1 MAKEECVK
9 RYSLLVISQFVNA
22 LGVVLITKAFLG
34 TSPISSL
41 PYVVSVF
48 TPYTLGE
55 YTFLQNMIFI
65 LIEVAVMGWQNFN
78 RKRSEILVQIPLVLF
93 FSFSIDLC
101 MHVLAGMNPVHYADQ
116 FLNLLLGCGLLSIG
130 IGWAVKA
137 NVAMNPGEYVVRV
150 IAQRLQKEFGVVK
163 LWFDVTLVS
172 LACLV
177 SLLFMHNFTGV
188 REGTLVSALLVG
200 PVVRFTAPYWRFMD
214 KWLFV
219 R

>member
-1 MAKEECVK
+1 MAKEEYMK

-22 LGVVLITKAFLG
+22 LGVVLITKALLG

-41 PYVVSVF
+41 PYVISIF
-48 TPYTLGE
+48 TPFTLGE
-55 YTFLQNMIFI
+55 FTFIQNMVFI

-78 RKRSEILVQIPLVLF
+78 LKRGEILTQIPLVLF

-101 MHVLAGMNPVHYADQ
+101 MHMFAGLNLVHYTHQ
-116 FLNLLLGCGLLSIG
+116 FACLLIGCILLGTG

-150 IAQRLQKEFGVVK
+150 IANRLQREFGVVK
-163 LWFDVTLVS
+163 MWFDITLVS

-177 SLLFMHNFTGV
+177 SLLFMHNFSGV
-188 REGTLVSALLVG
+188 REGTLISALLVG
-200 PVVRFTAPYWRFMD
+200 PIVRFTTPYWRFMD

-219 R
+219 H

>member
-1 MAKEECVK
+1 MK
-9 RYSLLVISQFVNA
+9 RYSLLVVSQFINA
-22 LGVVLITKAFLG
+22 LGVVLITKALLG

-41 PYVVSVF
+41 PYVVSIF
-48 TPYTLGE
+48 TSYTLGA
-55 YTFLQNMIFI
+55 YTFIQNMIFI

-78 RKRSEILVQIPLVLF
+78 LKRGEILIQIPLVLF

-101 MHVLAGMNPVHYADQ
+101 MQFFAGLNPNHYTSQLSCLLVGCA
-116 FLNLLLGCGLLSIG
+116 LLGTG

-150 IAQRLQKEFGVVK
+150 IANRLQREFGVVK
-163 LWFDVTLVS
+163 IWFDITLVF

-177 SLLFMHNFTGV
+177 SLLFMHNFSGV
-188 REGTLVSALLVG
+188 REGTLISALLVG
-200 PVVRFTAPYWRFMD
+200 PIVRLTTPYWRFMD